1 MSSPAQN
8 IRENAT
14 GIFAMLVL
22 GLGFVF
28 LFAGISWFWMVW
40 VVGFAVLLP
49 LFAMIIGD
57 EAELDREERRSERH
71 ERRRERRARRRGDH
85 WDDVDDSRSADS
97 SATDPLVTLRDR
109 YARGELS
116 DEQFEAKL
124 EDLLET
130 ETPEAARE
138 HVDRTLTEK
147 SR

>member
-1 MSSPAQN
+1 MSSPVQN
-8 IRENAT
+8 VRENAT
-14 GIFAMLVL
+14 GIFAILVL
-22 GLGFVF
+22 GLGFLL
-28 LFAGISWFWMVW
+28 LFAGVSWFWMVW

-49 LFAMIIGD
+49 LFAMIFGD
-57 EAELDREERRSERH
+57 ETEYEGDYK
-71 ERRRERRARRRGDH
+71 ERRRERRERRRERRRTRTR
-85 WDDVDDSRSADS
+85 DDSDDSEPTESAD
-97 SATDPLVTLRDR
+97 TDPLVTLRNR

-124 EDLLET
+124 GDLLET